1 MGGAVSSGESN
12 DDLIDNLLEAD
23 YIKTPK
29 IERIF
34 RAVDRAFYYTDPY
47 KQNAYKDLAW
57 KDGNLHLSAPC
68 IYSEVLENL
77 DLQPGMSFL
86 NIGSGTGYFSTMCGL
101 ILGKYGVN
109 HGIEL
114 YPDVVN
120 YARTKLE
127 EFQGMSSAIDEFEF
141 CPPEFTVGNCL
152 DAIAVSKRYD
162 RIYCG
167 AACPNDY
174 VCNLIEM
181 LKVGGVCVVPVG
193 DSLLQ
198 ITRVE
203 DKKDERKVLL
213 PVSFANLVS
222 PKPNEPRIPIELP
235 DWSPKSLTDLCRLEI
250 RAALRQTIIY
260 PEPKS
265 LAEENRK
272 KKRKRRQER
281 RRASRLV
288 VVQRQRSG
296 RVDAEGNNGF
306 VAIAYSMGSN
316 SSDEERNQDVEADQ
330 NQADNISGTSS
341 EDSHDNIDD
350 PESKNKLDDGDA
362 IMEEE
367 EEKAETEDAEANVSE
382 RASVLNGEMDSPASN
397 GNGSSAE
404 VSSSGVA
411 IVTGSCSLYSTVNGK
426 SAPTYR
432 YDSAR
437 RAERR
442 AAGSSSY
449 IRTNGIRSAPP
460 TRASRTVGRTVGP
473 ESLLGRI
480 RELVRARQHDLESMR
495 RQFQRNSDSDNSIR
509 SRSVS
514 TREGEEENGDSPLN
528 GNENA
533 DSLYSDITSSESSP
547 IASPSSTSDDEVAG
561 GFQADRNN
569 KRYRNESGN
578 SKADDKAESE
588 KEPKRDPL
596 LVNPC
601 SVQMRKKILDLP
613 LPPALKVYLNYNRKI
628 YY

>member
-34 RAVDRAFYYTDPY
+34 RAVDRAFYYTEPY

-86 NIGSGTGYFSTMCGL
+86 NVGSGTGYFSTMCGL
-101 ILGKYGVN
+101 ILGKQGIN

-120 YARTKLE
+120 YAKNKLE
-127 EFQGMSSAIDEFEF
+127 EFQNMSSAIDEFEF

-152 DAIAVSKRYD
+152 DAITVSKRYD

-167 AACPNDY
+167 AACPNDF

-181 LKVGGVCVVPVG
+181 LKIGGICVVPVG

-222 PKPNEPRIPIELP
+222 PRSTEPRVPVELP
-235 DWSPKSLTDLCRLEI
+235 EWSPKSLTELCRSEI

-288 VVQRQRSG
+288 VVQRRRSG
-296 RVDAEGNNGF
+296 GEADGNNGF

-316 SSDEERNQDVEADQ
+316 SSDEERNREVDAEQ
-330 NQADNISGTSS
+330 NQEENNSGSGTSG
-341 EDSHDNIDD
+341 EDSPDNLDE
-350 PESKNKLDDGDA
+350 PESKNKSDDGDA
-362 IMEEE
+362 VMEDEG
-367 EEKAETEDAEANVSE
+367 EEKTE
-382 RASVLNGEMDSPASN
+382 ASAHSSSVVLNHATNSSSSL
-397 GNGSSAE
+397 GNGGTE
-404 VSSSGVA
+404 VSSNGVA
-411 IVTGSCSLYSTVNGK
+411 VMTGTCPLYSTLAGQ
-426 SAPTYR
+426 SSR
-432 YDSAR
+432 YESVR

-442 AAGSSSY
+442 GASSSTA
-449 IRTNGIRSAPP
+449 RVNGIRSAPP
-460 TRASRTVGRTVGP
+460 NRAYRTGRTPGP

-495 RQFQRNSDSDNSIR
+495 RQFQRNSDSDNSAR

-514 TREGEEENGDSPLN
+514 TREEETGDEPSN
-528 GNENA
+528 GNENV

-547 IASPSSTSDDEVAG
+547 IASLSSTSDDEAG
-561 GFQADRNN
+561 GGLQTDTNN
-569 KRYRNESGN
+569 KRCRSASG
-578 SKADDKAESE
+578 SKKADGKEESE

-596 LVNPC
+596 LMNPC

-613 LPPALKVYLNYNRKI
+613 LPPAIKVYLNYDRKI